1 MMLKI
6 VSPASFRQQIQP
18 SLDREILWLVR
29 ACWVG
34 LGALVLL
41 LGLNTGSASA
51 EWVALDESDSGT
63 AVYIDPDTML
73 VKGNLVKIWVLYNYR
88 TVHAVAGEPYF
99 SSKVQDEHDCKQV
112 RHRTL
117 VDLRFSS
124 SMGFG
129 KVVSNESQQG
139 KWEPVEPK
147 SLAQRVWRFACSK
160 H

>member
-1 MMLKI
+1 MMLKF
-6 VSPASFRQQIQP
+6 VSLVSFRQCIQQP
-18 SLDREILWLVR
+18 LDREILWLVR
-29 ACWVG
+29 ACCVS
-34 LGALVLL
+34 LGTLVLL

-51 EWVALDESDSGT
+51 EWESLDESDSRT
-63 AVYIDPDTML
+63 TVYIDPDTMF

-99 SSKVQDEHDCKQV
+99 SSKVQEEYDCKQA

-139 KWEPVEPK
+139 KWEPVEPN
-147 SLAQRVWRFACSK
+147 SLTQRLLRFACSK